1 VDIFS
6 LLLPGPGMKFK
17 LKYLLYLVLLPAGFF
32 SCERY
37 NVYRGTDAWLGFS
50 TDTVFFDTI
59 FTTIGSTTRRFR
71 VYNNYDQTV
80 EISSIELAGGPS
92 SIFRMNVDGYAT
104 DHAINIEIPPK
115 DSLYIFVEVTLDP
128 NNIDSLLAIYDS
140 IVFNTNGNI
149 QDVNLVA
156 WGQDMHLFRHDTIGT
171 TTWINDKPY
180 LILDY
185 LIIDSLE
192 TLTIEEGVRIH
203 LHRNAALIFKGTLKA
218 MGSLDNPIVIQ
229 GDRLEYLYRDIP
241 GQWGLVYFWPGTRE
255 NELEYVNI
263 KNGTVGLWAD
273 TVFTPNTPNLT
284 IRNCR
289 IENMS
294 SVGILAQGTSIHASN
309 TVIASCGQLAVFLN
323 IGGSY
328 EFYHCTIGNYWP
340 GYSNRT
346 TPALG
351 MTNFYEDIYGQIQV
365 RPIEKACFANCIVYG
380 NREYELAVN
389 AYQGTSIPYLFDHC
403 LIKADPEEFD
413 LDDTT
418 HFIGVIN
425 LEDPRFLDVKNNNL
439 ELDTLSPAKDK
450 ALYSISLQYPF
461 DINGNSRLGA
471 LGPDI
476 GAYERIENDSISR

>member
-1 VDIFS
+1 
-6 LLLPGPGMKFK
+6 MKFK
-17 LKYLLYLVLLPAGFF
+17 SKYLLYLLMASAGVF

-37 NVYRGTDAWLGFS
+37 ETYRGTDAWLGFS

-59 FTTIGSTTRRFR
+59 FTTVGSTTRKLRI
-71 VYNNYDQTV
+71 YNYYDQPL

-92 SIFRMNVDGYAT
+92 SVFRLNIDGYAASST
-104 DHAINIEIPPK
+104 TNVEIPPK
-115 DSLYIFVEVTLDP
+115 DSLYIFIEVTLDP
-128 NNIDSLLAIYDS
+128 NNVDS
-140 IVFNTNGNI
+140 ILVIHDSILFNTNGNL

-156 WGQDMHLFRHDTIGT
+156 WGQDMHLFRQDTIGT
-171 TTWINDKPY
+171 TTWVNDKPY

-185 LIIDSLE
+185 LILDSLE

-218 MGSLDNPIVIQ
+218 RGSLEDPIVIQ

-241 GQWGLVYFWPGTRE
+241 GQWGLLYFWPGTRE

-263 KNGTVGLWAD
+263 KNGTIGLWAD
-273 TVFTPNTPNLT
+273 TVFTPNTPNLS
-284 IRNCR
+284 IRNCM

-294 SVGILAQGTSIHASN
+294 SVGILAQGTSIHAVN
-309 TVIASCGQLAVFLN
+309 TVVANCGQLAVFLN
-323 IGGSY
+323 IGGNY
-328 EFYHCTIGNYWP
+328 EFYHCTFGNYWSAF
-340 GYSNRT
+340 SNRT

-365 RPIEKACFANCIVYG
+365 RPIEKAYFANCIVYG
-380 NREYELAVN
+380 NKEYEIAIN
-389 AYQGTSIPYLFDHC
+389 EHADSRIPYLFDHC

-413 LDDTT
+413 LSDTE
-418 HFIGVIN
+418 HFIQVIN
-425 LEDPRFLDVKNNNL
+425 LEDPHFADYANNNL

-450 ALYSISLQYPF
+450 ASYDIALQYPV
-461 DINGNSRLGA
+461 DIKGNSRLGA

-476 GAYERIENDSISR
+476 GAYERIENDSISK